1 MSIEPQA
8 QDLGERLFAGV
19 LGMMDVYMV
28 HVGDRLGF
36 YGPLAASALT
46 APQLAAG
53 TGTDERYVREWLEQQ
68 AATGIVEVDSG
79 GDERRYRLP
88 AAHAEILLDRDSPN
102 YMAAFAR
109 MMVGMVRP
117 LPAVIDAFRSGKG
130 VPYADYDADFC
141 DGQGDMNRVQFV
153 NFLASEWL
161 PALPDVHARLQADP
175 PARVADVACGTGWS
189 SIAIARAYPTVQVDG
204 LDLDQHSIELA
215 RRNAR
220 DEDLEDRVHFE
231 LRDAAD
237 PALAGRYQLV
247 TMFEALHD
255 LSRPV
260 EALQAMRALL
270 ADDGAVLI
278 ADERV
283 EDTFSAPA
291 GEVERVMYGFSVLHC
306 LPTGMADRPSAAT
319 GTVMRRSTLDDYA
332 TAAGF
337 SDVETLP
344 IENDFWRFYRLI
356 P

>member
-1 MSIEPQA
+1 
-8 QDLGERLFAGV
+8 
-19 LGMMDVYMV
+19 
-28 HVGDRLGF
+28 
-36 YGPLAASALT
+36 
-46 APQLAAG
+46 
-53 TGTDERYVREWLEQQ
+53 
-68 AATGIVEVDSG
+68 
-79 GDERRYRLP
+79 
-88 AAHAEILLDRDSPN
+88 
-102 YMAAFAR
+102 MAAFTR
-109 MMVGMVRP
+109 MMVGIVRP
-117 LPAVIDAFRSGKG
+117 LPQVLDAFRSGDG
-130 VPYADYDADFC
+130 VAYADYDADFC
-141 DGQGDMNRVQFV
+141 DGQGDMNRVQFI

-189 SIAIARAYPTVQVDG
+189 SIAIARAYPSVHVDG
-204 LDLDQHSIELA
+204 LDLDEHSIELA

-220 DEDLEDRVHFE
+220 DEDLEDRVRFE

-260 EALQAMRALL
+260 EALRAMRALL

-283 EDTFSAPA
+283 EDTFTAPA
-291 GEVERVMYGFSVLHC
+291 GEVERAMYGYSVLHC
-306 LPTGMADRPSAAT
+306 LPTGMADQPSAAT
-319 GTVMRRSTLDDYA
+319 GTVMRRSTLNDYA
-332 TAAGF
+332 RAAGF

>member
-1 MSIEPQA
+1 MTIQPQTH
-8 QDLGERLFAGV
+8 DLGERLFAGV

-36 YGPLAASALT
+36 YGPLAASSLSA
-46 APQLAAG
+46 AQLAAG
-53 TGTDERYVREWLEQQ
+53 TGTNERYVREWLEQQ
-68 AATGIVEVDSG
+68 AATGIVEVETDG
-79 GDERRYRLP
+79 GERRYRLP
-88 AAHAEILLDRDSPN
+88 APHAEILLDRDSPN

-109 MMVGMVRP
+109 MMVGIVRP
-117 LPAVIDAFRSGKG
+117 LPAVIDAFRTGEG

-189 SIAIARAYPTVQVDG
+189 SIAIARAYPSVQVDG
-204 LDLDQHSIELA
+204 LDLDEHSIELA
-215 RRNAR
+215 RRNAH
-220 DEDLEDRVHFE
+220 DEDLEDRLRFE

-283 EDTFSAPA
+283 EDTFTAPA
-291 GEVERVMYGFSVLHC
+291 GEVE
-306 LPTGMADRPSAAT
+306 
-319 GTVMRRSTLDDYA
+319 GTVMRRDTLREYA

-337 SDVETLP
+337 SEVQTLP

-356 P
+356 PRRRGGSP

>member
-1 MSIEPQA
+1 MSIEPQT
-8 QDLGERLFAGV
+8 QDLGERLFEGV

-28 HVGDRLGF
+28 HIGDRLGF
-36 YGPLAASALT
+36 YGPLAASSLT
-46 APQLAAG
+46 AAQLAAG
-53 TGTDERYVREWLEQQ
+53 TGTHERYVREWLEQQ
-68 AATGIVEVDSG
+68 AATGIIEVD
-79 GDERRYRLP
+79 DERRYRLP
-88 AAHAEILLDRDSPN
+88 APHAEILLDRDSPS

-117 LPAVIDAFRSGKG
+117 VPAVIEAFKTGKG

-153 NFLASEWL
+153 NFLAGEWL

-189 SIAIARAYPTVQVDG
+189 SIAIARAYPSVQVDG
-204 LDLDQHSIELA
+204 LDLDEHSIELA

-220 DEDLEDRVHFE
+220 DEGLEDRVRFE
-231 LRDAAD
+231 RRDAAD

-260 EALQAMRALL
+260 EVLQAMRSLL

-278 ADERV
+278 AEERV
-283 EDTFSAPA
+283 EDTFTAPA
-291 GEVERVMYGFSVLHC
+291 GEVERMMYGYSVLHC
-306 LPTGMADRPSAAT
+306 LPTGMAEQPSAAT
-319 GTVMRRSTLDDYA
+319 GTVLRRDTLREYA

-337 SDVETLP
+337 GDVETLP